1 MKSTSS
7 NITSSIVVTC
17 HFCVLLAWLASDR
30 PGGSGHG
37 TPTPEHEVWAS
48 ISSIPVPPATTI
60 RSNADARHTGSIR
73 QPVSRIYVPAPIPAA
88 ELQHP
93 DDHGEEVSH
102 SADPPATGEAAQ
114 TVSVSTAYL
123 IVERARKDLQK
134 IDRELRGR
142 TPGVPEKRPITA
154 VERLSQR
161 IDDAY
166 VGSNPN
172 DSRFSYESPEGVT
185 YYAQTH
191 NGRTTCAMS
200 APVTSPSGKSN
211 GAIPISCP
219 ELRSEWKKY

>member
-1 MKSTSS
+1 M
-7 NITSSIVVTC
+7 
-17 HFCVLLAWLASDR
+17 HALAPS
-30 PGGSGHG
+30 
-37 TPTPEHEVWAS
+37 
-48 ISSIPVPPATTI
+48 
-60 RSNADARHTGSIR
+60 
-73 QPVSRIYVPAPIPAA
+73 PAPI
-88 ELQHP
+88 LQRP
-93 DDHGEEVSH
+93 DDRGG
-102 SADPPATGEAAQ
+102 GEAAHPADPLAAGSA
-114 TVSVSTAYL
+114 TETASVSTAYL
-123 IVERARKDLQK
+123 IVERARKDLQR
-134 IDRELRGR
+134 IDRELRAR